1 RLLDLLLT
9 DISDL
14 DLAPIQFWNLEE
26 EIPVLALRFAQR
38 RLRHHVDGF
47 QAGLALVLDG
57 TDIDADAASGA
68 VFGRHLDGVLH
79 PLPVFVAHLGG
90 LESRWR
96 ACQLFRIVDLDA
108 DYSVRAD
115 HGAFAALNAD
125 LRIPRRNFK
134 RNVALLPLRRAG
146 GKGAID
152 WKRAHRKIVAVTGV
166 DYAEHIAL
174 KLRRSGR
181 KRRRHFRVA
190 RHYLRNRDFEHV
202 GQSFIHGAQV
212 LLHHLVAFFPI
223 CVA

>member
-1 RLLDLLLT
+1 MHQFAREFGLLVDRKPEPETEFGIVFKQRIRPGRSAAVEILRPRRSRQVSTVDRRATGRISDDAAISKKLRNQLQIWRLAATGAGSREFKQRLLDLLLT

-115 HGAFAALNAD
+115 HGAFA
-125 LRIPRRNFK
+125 
-134 RNVALLPLRRAG
+134 
-146 GKGAID
+146 
-152 WKRAHRKIVAVTGV
+152 
-166 DYAEHIAL
+166 
-174 KLRRSGR
+174 
-181 KRRRHFRVA
+181 
-190 RHYLRNRDFEHV
+190 
-202 GQSFIHGAQV
+202 
-212 LLHHLVAFFPI
+212 
-223 CVA
+223 